1 MKASVLGIALA
12 AVLLFPNANGQEMT
26 QLSCKDF
33 VPTEEARQRF
43 PDLAGACDGVV
54 ERDGELF
61 GLFHAEVRRVRGGR
75 VTLHLPATD
84 HTFTVKP
91 DPSLR
96 VLIDGRNRRPIIRLP
111 SSRIPR
117 YVY

>member
-54 ERDGELF
+54 VPKYAGYAAA
-61 GLFHAEVRRVRGGR
+61 GLRC
-75 VTLHLPATD
+75 TC
-84 HTFTVKP
+84 
-91 DPSLR
+91 
-96 VLIDGRNRRPIIRLP
+96 RRPIIRLP

>member
-1 MKASVLGIALA
+1 MKASVLSIALA

-54 ERDGELF
+54 ERDVPKYAGYAAA
-61 GLFHAEVRRVRGGR
+61 GLRC
-75 VTLHLPATD
+75 TC
-84 HTFTVKP
+84 
-91 DPSLR
+91 
-96 VLIDGRNRRPIIRLP
+96 RRPIIRLP

>member
-61 GLFHAEVRRVRGGR
+61 GLPKYAGYAAAG
-75 VTLHLPATD
+75 
-84 HTFTVKP
+84 
-91 DPSLR
+91 LR
-96 VLIDGRNRRPIIRLP
+96 CTCRRPIIRLP